1 MANRLALVVDDSKSA
16 RVTLKRMLEQHNME
30 VDTLESAPEA
40 LDYLSNHTPDVIF
53 MDHMMPDMDGFEA
66 VEAIKGNPDT
76 ATIPIMMYTS
86 KEGDLYVSQARALG
100 AIGILPKHVEPA
112 ELFEVLNSLGLAR
125 ERRQKP
131 ARKSNVVLMEDVPEL
146 ALRAESDDIRDI
158 AYQAAEAVGGH
169 QPVNRQLG
177 EILENH
183 HHEISEELREMRREI
198 DALAAARRTPGGLA
212 GLTLP
217 LLVFLLM
224 LIPLLWLYN
233 QHVDT
238 SNQLNAANRNV
249 EQLVDAQRSHTN
261 SSEESAT
268 LREQLDRLA
277 TKSQQQSQLL
287 YNSISWA
294 INLSSAYDMNDVAF
308 GDRRLAIVQELLTRL
323 SSIGFRGVVQLESH
337 LGDFCLA
344 GDEASGYR
352 LADERGYVSDCSLVG
367 HPLYQLPTLGER
379 QSIGFAN
386 FMSSSPLVNSGD
398 IRVELVNYRN
408 ERPKFPYPPL
418 QDGVSIGEWN
428 SVAAANN
435 RVEITLIPD
444 AP

>member
-16 RVTLKRMLEQHNME
+16 RVTLRRMLEQHNME

-40 LDYLSNHTPDVIF
+40 LSYLSTHTPDVIF

-100 AIGILPKHVEPA
+100 AVGILPKHVEPA

-125 ERRQKP
+125 ERRNKP
-131 ARKSNVVLMEDVPEL
+131 PRKSNVVLMEDVPEV

-158 AYQAAEAVGGH
+158 AYQAAEAAGGH
-169 QPVNRQLG
+169 EPVNRQLG

-183 HHEISEELREMRREI
+183 HHEIAEELRGMRHEI
-198 DALAAARRTPGGLA
+198 DALATTRQTRGGLA
-212 GLTLP
+212 GLALP

-224 LIPLLWLYN
+224 LIPLLWLYS
-233 QHVDT
+233 QQQET
-238 SNQLNAANRNV
+238 REQLNAANQNV
-249 EQLVDAQRSHTN
+249 EQLVDAQRSLSNN
-261 SSEESAT
+261 SGENDS
-268 LREQLDRLA
+268 LREQLDRQA
-277 TKSQQQSQLL
+277 ANSHQQSQLL
-287 YNSISWA
+287 YNSIGWA
-294 INLSSAYDMNDVAF
+294 INLSSAYDMRDVAF
-308 GDRRLAIVQELLTRL
+308 SDRRLAIVQELLTRL

-344 GDEASGYR
+344 GDEADGYT
-352 LADERGYVSDCSLVG
+352 LADERGYVSDCSLIG

-386 FMSSSPLVNSGD
+386 FMSSSPLVNNND

-408 ERPKFPYPPL
+408 DRPKFPYPPL

-435 RVEITLIPD
+435 RVEVTLIPD